1 MIANL
6 FKLGILVQPQHNKTP
21 NKFADEI
28 RFFRRWIKNPK
39 ATGGIVPTGSALAKS
54 MASFVDPN
62 STAPVL
68 ELGPGT
74 GVITK
79 AILATG
85 LAQSQLTCLEFSEEF
100 IEPLKLLFPE
110 INVVQGDAFNLETS
124 FPSDTTEK
132 FGAVISALPLL
143 NFPIELRQKFIT
155 DLLDLMVPNAP
166 IVQFSY
172 GRKSPIPR
180 NDALYSTK
188 AHDWVVKNIPP
199 ARVWVYR
206 RTA

>member
-1 MIANL
+1 M
-6 FKLGILVQPQHNKTP
+6 QPQLNKTP
-21 NKFADEI
+21 NKFTDEI
-28 RFFRRWIKNPK
+28 RFFKTWIKNPK
-39 ATGGIVPTGSALAKS
+39 TTGGIVPTGSALAKS

-62 STAPVL
+62 SSAPVL

-85 LAQSQLTCLEFSEEF
+85 LPQSQLTSLEFSEEF
-100 IEPLKLLFPE
+100 IDPLKMLFPE
-110 INVVQGDAFNLETS
+110 INLVQGDAFNLEEI
-124 FPSDTTEK
+124 FPSDTTPK

-143 NFPIELRQKFIT
+143 NFPCELREKLVI
-155 DLLDLMVPNAP
+155 DLLDRMVPNAP

-180 NDALYSTK
+180 NDNRYSTI

-206 RTA
+206 RA